1 MRKFRLTLLLISFL
15 GVFSAC
21 NKDDDAA
28 PATKADMLVGKT
40 WKRSASTITPGVQLQ
55 SGEIVSDL
63 YTYLGSCYQD
73 DFVRF
78 NRNPNT
84 YIAEEGP
91 TTCDPIAPQVS
102 DTGNWLLNSDESALV
117 LSSSGGGQSSYK
129 LEELTATTLR
139 YSFATRF
146 QGSNQVYT
154 FTETYTAQ

>member
-1 MRKFRLTLLLISFL
+1 MKRFRLTLLMIAFL

-28 PATKADMLVGKT
+28 PATKADILAGKT
-40 WKRSASTITPGVQLQ
+40 WKRSASTISPAFQLQ
-55 SGEIVSDL
+55 NGEVVSDL
-63 YTYLGSCYQD
+63 YTFFGSCYQD

-78 NRNPNT
+78 TRNPNT
-84 YIAEEGP
+84 YIQEEGP
-91 TTCDPIAPQVS
+91 TTCDPTDPQVT
-102 DTGNWLLNSDESALV
+102 DTGSWLLNSDETTLV
-117 LSSSGGGQSSYK
+117 LSSTTGRQSSYK
-129 LEELTATTLR
+129 LEELTATTLK